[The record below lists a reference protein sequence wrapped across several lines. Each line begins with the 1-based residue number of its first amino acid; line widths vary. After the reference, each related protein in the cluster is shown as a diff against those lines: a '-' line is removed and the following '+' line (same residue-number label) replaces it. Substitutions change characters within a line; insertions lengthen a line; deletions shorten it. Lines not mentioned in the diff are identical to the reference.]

1 MNKHLAITLSSK
13 SVHYSVLKDEI
24 VVNNDQLILEED
36 NLTKER
42 LDEFHQNSF
51 VSKDEFDEVSLAFVA
66 SDSTIVPEFVFN
78 DSEADEIYKLCFAS
92 PKEKNEIDYNRISEE
107 SVVNI
112 YSIPLW
118 VKSFFILKYPRIVIQ
133 HAGSHMIKGALKK
146 NAFNLKVSMN
156 IFENC
161 FSILITKHMKI
172 EYYSF
177 FDFMNAEDIIYH
189 LTFTLN
195 QKEMTNE
202 KGVIEISNYSNQ
214 KYPEQLNNFISKLSE
229 LSKFKVE
236 EVNHS
241 LEKSQLL
248 CV

>member
-1 MNKHLAITLSSK
+1 
-13 SVHYSVLKDEI
+13 
-24 VVNNDQLILEED
+24 
-36 NLTKER
+36 
-42 LDEFHQNSF
+42 
-51 VSKDEFDEVSLAFVA
+51 
-66 SDSTIVPEFVFN
+66 
-78 DSEADEIYKLCFAS
+78 
-92 PKEKNEIDYNRISEE
+92 
-107 SVVNI
+107 
-112 YSIPLW
+112 
-118 VKSFFILKYPRIVIQ
+118 
-133 HAGSHMIKGALKK
+133 
-146 NAFNLKVSMN
+146 
-156 IFENC
+156 
-161 FSILITKHMKI
+161 MKI